1 MSGIKKINPNVLF
14 SKFIGNDAMF
24 AAFGF
29 SGDAAPGVY
38 LKLLGENLFIVS
50 VIILYF
56 QLSCRL
62 SWLQCLKYLAL
73 E

>member
-1 MSGIKKINPNVLF
+1 MELTQISPKRIIFF

-38 LKLLGENLFIVS
+38 LKLLGKNSFS
-50 VIILYF
+50 
-56 QLSCRL
+56 
-62 SWLQCLKYLAL
+62 
-73 E
+73 

>member
-1 MSGIKKINPNVLF
+1 MSGIDTNKSKTHYFF

-38 LKLLGENLFIVS
+38 LKLLGKNSFS
-50 VIILYF
+50 
-56 QLSCRL
+56 
-62 SWLQCLKYLAL
+62 
-73 E
+73 